1 MTLQDFE
8 ENRETIEN
16 IRLWDYGPLLRSYKQ
31 LQEIRTYYEFP
42 DIDIDRY
49 YFHGEV
55 PRQVMLAARELDVR
69 QLQNPTWVNMH
80 LEFTHGYGIVMNPV
94 NEVTP
99 TGLPVFYVQD
109 LPPRA
114 TVPLSIEYPQIYY
127 GEMTDYY
134 VLVKTTV
141 QEFDY
146 PAGDVNVR
154 STYQG
159 KGGVSISSLLRRLA
173 FSVRFGDTPV
183 SYTHLDVYKRQPP
196 CCSDRR
202 CG

>member
-1 MTLQDFE
+1 MVSNITPKDRVTLQDFE

-99 TGLPVFYVQD
+99 TGLPVFTFKTC
-109 LPPRA
+109 LPGQP
-114 TVPLSIEYPQIYY
+114 
-127 GEMTDYY
+127 
-134 VLVKTTV
+134 
-141 QEFDY
+141 F
-146 PAGDVNVR
+146 
-154 STYQG
+154 
-159 KGGVSISSLLRRLA
+159 
-173 FSVRFGDTPV
+173 RFP
-183 SYTHLDVYKRQPP
+183 
-196 CCSDRR
+196 
-202 CG
+202 